1 MKLEIDLNNLDKGTL
16 IQIIKNQQGMLGT
29 KKVATA
35 IDFKVTPILG
45 QQVKEY
51 FGNQTKLA
59 RLLGVS
65 QPQISQWCK
74 GEDIPDYRKKE
85 ITGLS
90 GGKIKFYNAGEVI

>member
-45 QQVKEY
+45 QQIKEY
-51 FGNQTKLA
+51 FGTQTKLA

-65 QPQISQWCK
+65 QSNVAQYVRGGK
-74 GEDIPDYRKKE
+74 IPENRKKQ

-90 GGKIKFYNAGEVI
+90 GGQIKFYNVGEVI

>member
-1 MKLEIDLNNLDKGTL
+1 MKLELDLNNLDRETL
-16 IQIIKNQQGMLGT
+16 IQIIKNQQGMLGRYPLGT
-29 KKVATA
+29 KKA
-35 IDFKVTPILG
+35 TPIFG

-74 GEDIPDYRKKE
+74 GEDIPEHRKKQ

-90 GGKIKFYNAGEVI
+90 GGQIKFYNVGDVI

>member
-1 MKLEIDLNNLDKGTL
+1 MKLELDLNNLDRETL
-16 IQIIKNQQGMLGT
+16 IQIIKNQQGMLGRYPLGT
-29 KKVATA
+29 KKA
-35 IDFKVTPILG
+35 TPIFG

-74 GEDIPDYRKKE
+74 GEDIPEHRKKQ

-90 GGKIKFYNAGEVI
+90 GGQIKFYNVGEVI

>member
-45 QQVKEY
+45 QQIKEY
-51 FGNQTKLA
+51 FGTQTKLA

-65 QPQISQWCK
+65 QSNVAQYVRGGK
-74 GEDIPDYRKKE
+74 IPENRKKQ

-90 GGKIKFYNAGEVI
+90 GGQIKFYNVGDVI

>member
-1 MKLEIDLNNLDKGTL
+1 MKLEIDLNNLDRETL

-65 QPQISQWCK
+65 QSNVAQYVRGGK
-74 GEDIPDYRKKE
+74 IPENRKKQ
-85 ITGLS
+85 ITRLS
-90 GGKIKFYNAGEVI
+90 GGQIKFYNVGEVI

>member
-16 IQIIKNQQGMLGT
+16 IQIIKNQQDMLGT
-29 KKVATA
+29 GFDFE

-90 GGKIKFYNAGEVI
+90 GGQIKFYNVGEVI